1 MTKHIHHKVKHS
13 SPSSGSDIDKLVK
26 LVHDLHKDDYEE
38 LLKILSSGFKN
49 VLQGEAE
56 QNNDRLALLELAIK
70 NHKAYLEYANNKYQ
84 LIKDLPRQPSA
95 EALQQFTLL
104 QEYLTNEYQH
114 YCSMYEQ
121 DKPFSEFVNMITG
134 LKSKMK
140 NSK

>member
-1 MTKHIHHKVKHS
+1 MTRHIHHKVKHTS
-13 SPSSGSDIDKLVK
+13 HSSGSDFDKLAKFVYG
-26 LVHDLHKDDYEE
+26 LPKDDHEE

-49 VLQGEAE
+49 VLQNEAE

-70 NHKAYLEYANNKYQ
+70 NHNAYLKYTNDKYQ

-121 DKPFSEFVNMITG
+121 DKSFSEFVNMITG